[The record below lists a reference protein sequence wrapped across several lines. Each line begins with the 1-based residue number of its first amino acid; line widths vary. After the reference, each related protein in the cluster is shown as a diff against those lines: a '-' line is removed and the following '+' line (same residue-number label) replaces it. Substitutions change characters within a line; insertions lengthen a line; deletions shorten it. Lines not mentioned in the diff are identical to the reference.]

1 MIIYYLAII
10 GWSIII
16 AIVIFYSMIVGSGR
30 SVAHCNEVEQSHKK
44 SKRKGE

>member
-16 AIVIFYSMIVGSGR
+16 AIVIFYSMIVGR